1 MFKRGALALLLILEN
16 IILAAFKDDPALA
29 ILAGVKSDRIRGPA
43 QPAGA
48 TAAGHP
54 AARFP
59 RASLSAPQ

>member
-1 MFKRGALALLLILEN
+1 LLILEN

-43 QPAGA
+43 QPRGAA